1 MGSPSTAQMMNARAA
16 QGGAS
21 KAGRSEV
28 AASDA
33 PQATTVYA
41 ATILNTPRR
50 RISPIRAP
58 SRLASACIVQV
69 ARDRPPGRT
78 LSQPPALSSRAGA
91 QRHEEEV
98 ADLVP
103 RTLDCL
109 EFRHLAK
116 SGAGGCRLD
125 AALQPRK
132 QRRRRQD
139 IAVRFQRIEKRARK
153 DRVSLA
159 AGIEHR
165 LVAAR

>member
-1 MGSPSTAQMMNARAA
+1 MGRPSTAQMMKARAA
-16 QGGAS
+16 QGGAPN
-21 KAGRSEV
+21 AGRSEV

-33 PQATTVYA
+33 PQATTAYA
-41 ATILNTPRR
+41 VTILNTPRR
-50 RISPIRAP
+50 RISPIRDP
-58 SRLASACIVQV
+58 NRLASARIVQV
-69 ARDRPPGRT
+69 ACGRPPGST
-78 LSQPPALSSRAGA
+78 LSQLRPTGSGPGA
-91 QRHEEEV
+91 HRHEEEV

-103 RTLDCL
+103 GTLDCL

-139 IAVRFQRIEKRARK
+139 IAVRFQGVEKRARK